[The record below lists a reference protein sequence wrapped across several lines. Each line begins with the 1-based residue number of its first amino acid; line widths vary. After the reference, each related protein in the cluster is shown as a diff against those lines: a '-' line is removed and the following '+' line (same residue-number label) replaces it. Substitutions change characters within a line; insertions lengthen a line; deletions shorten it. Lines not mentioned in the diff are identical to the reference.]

1 MGLTMSERKAV
12 TRQVATRYRRA
23 DRAARRPGKRLAPFL
38 PELVERLRDAGEL
51 NLDDATAAQLVQMSA
66 ADIATGWTENRTVRN
81 KAQRWVFAALT
92 GISVEVPL
100 PIRGIDFDNG
110 GEFINAHLL
119 RYCEANQI
127 TFTRSRPGNTNDGAR
142 EGDQEG
148 QEHTFPD
155 LCQDQSCRRPT
166 SDPSPDRR

>member
-1 MGLTMSERKAV
+1 
-12 TRQVATRYRRA
+12 
-23 DRAARRPGKRLAPFL
+23 
-38 PELVERLRDAGEL
+38 
-51 NLDDATAAQLVQMSA
+51 
-66 ADIATGWTENRTVRN
+66 VRN

-155 LCQDQSCRRPT
+155 LRQDQSCRRPT